1 MSRTNEKARQS
12 QQRPRAMS
20 KQQQERKHSD
30 MPLIEIQRR
39 AALAQQAA
47 AGTVR

>member
-1 MSRTNEKARQS
+1 MKHAMKVARQS